1 MPWKKKDTPVTEPA
15 ITEEQPVA
23 AEAPAEPTVET
34 PAPRKRRGRPP
45 KAKAAEEVVAEP
57 VIPQPTEPEMDAH
70 HTVSGVNRGRYRFA
84 AWIGLT
90 VILLAIV
97 GLISI
102 IVLGVN
108 LIRNAMDNTDLMN
121 ALHDQAYPLTYH
133 QPEEFDSTKDADQAL
148 LLRAAC
154 FSIVK
159 KEEVRQM
166 RESGEN
172 FTEKYKTD
180 EYARY
185 IVSASEVTAEYQ
197 RLFGKAAKPTFQNIG
212 SDNQKY
218 AQFEYDKEKNCMY
231 LPGPYVTSTSAY
243 ETLADDIRL
252 RGDTARVRIGY
263 VLKSNLEYDDLG
275 RQLDPTA
282 EMAEFFQWFVFE
294 QAEDGSWH
302 ITAVE
307 TEQVKK

>member
-1 MPWKKKDTPVTEPA
+1 MPWKKKDTPVDEPVISDRQA
-15 ITEEQPVA
+15 EPVEMTT
-23 AEAPAEPTVET
+23 EAPVEET
-34 PAPRKRRGRPP
+34 PAPCKRRGRPP
-45 KAKAAEEVVAEP
+45 KAQPAEEIPAEP
-57 VIPQPTEPEMDAH
+57 ELTEPEMDAN

-84 AWIGLT
+84 AWVGLT

-102 IVLGVN
+102 VVLGVN

-121 ALHDQAYPLTYH
+121 ELHDQAYPLSYY
-133 QPEEFDSTKDADQAL
+133 QPAEFTSAEQADQAL

-159 KEEVRQM
+159 KEEVRQL
-166 RESGEN
+166 RESGESY
-172 FTEKYKTD
+172 TEKYKTD
-180 EYARY
+180 ECARY
-185 IVSASEVTAEYQ
+185 IVSASEITKEYQ
-197 RLFGKAAKPTFQNIG
+197 RLFGKDAKPAFQNIG

-243 ETLADDIRL
+243 ETLADDIRVQ
-252 RGDTARVRIGY
+252 GNTARVRIGY
-263 VLKSNLEYDDLG
+263 VLKTNLQIDDLG

-282 EMAEFFQWFVFE
+282 DMAEFFQWYVFE
-294 QAEDGSWH
+294 QGEDDSWH
-302 ITAVE
+302 LVAVE
-307 TEQVKK
+307 NEAEK

>member
-1 MPWKKKDTPVTEPA
+1 MPWKKKDTLVTEPA
-15 ITEEQPVA
+15 ITEEQP
-23 AEAPAEPTVET
+23 TTIET
-34 PAPRKRRGRPP
+34 PVEESHTPRKRRGRPP
-45 KAKAAEEVVAEP
+45 MAKPAEETVSEP
-57 VIPQPTEPEMDAH
+57 VVEQPVEPEMDAH

-84 AWIGLT
+84 AWVGLT

-108 LIRNAMDNTDLMN
+108 LIRNAMDNTELMH
-121 ALHDQAYPLTYH
+121 ALHDQAYPITYH
-133 QPEEFDSTKDADQAL
+133 QPEEFDSTEKADQAL

-154 FSIVK
+154 FSLVK

-166 RESGEN
+166 RETGEN
-172 FTEKYKTD
+172 FTEKYPTD

-197 RLFGKAAKPTFQNIG
+197 RLFGKDAKPTFQNIG

-218 AQFEYDKEKNCMY
+218 AQFEYDKEKNCMH
-231 LPGPYVTSTSAY
+231 LPGPYVTATSAY
-243 ETLADDIRL
+243 ETLADDIQL
-252 RGDTARVRIGY
+252 RGGTARVRIGY

-282 EMAEFFQWFVFE
+282 DMAEFFQWFVFE
-294 QAEDGSWH
+294 QAEDENWH
-302 ITAVE
+302 LIAVE
-307 TEQVKK
+307 NEQVKK